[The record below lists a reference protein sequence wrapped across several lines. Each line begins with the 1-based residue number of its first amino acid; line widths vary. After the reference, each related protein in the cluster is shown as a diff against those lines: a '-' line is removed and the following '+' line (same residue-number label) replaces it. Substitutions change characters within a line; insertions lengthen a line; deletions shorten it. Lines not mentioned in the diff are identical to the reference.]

1 MKKYLFITLAAFF
14 FGLSSASADGLDRD
28 RIITKEQLP
37 ASAIEFINKN
47 FANNKISFVKEDREL
62 FSKNYEVVFSDGIRL
77 EFTRN
82 GEWKEVDCRNYEVPA
97 NIVPTAIA
105 KYVSDNYSGVRILQ
119 IDSDR
124 YDYEVRLS
132 NNLELT
138 FDKSFNII
146 DIDD

>member
-97 NIVPTAIA
+97 NIVPAAIA
-105 KYVSDNYSGVRILQ
+105 KYVSDNYSVVRILQ

>member
-1 MKKYLFITLAAFF
+1 MKKYLFIALAALF
-14 FGLSSASADGLDRD
+14 FGVSSASADGLELD
-28 RIITKEQLP
+28 RIISKEQLP

-47 FANNKISFVKEDREL
+47 FANSKISLVKEDREL
-62 FSKNYEVVFSDGIRL
+62 FSKNYEVIFSDGARL
-77 EFTRN
+77 EFTRS

-97 NIVPTAIA
+97 NIVPAAIA
-105 KYVSDNYSGVRILQ
+105 KYVSENYSGVRILQ

-124 YDYEVRLS
+124 FDYEVRLS
-132 NNLELT
+132 NSLELT